1 MSQYQLIAGG
11 HTLISLDG
19 KSPKV
24 KVVEGEI
31 VDITN
36 PEISR
41 ARLLMGGFKDEFED
55 GDEEV
60 DLDTDGGDDEFADD
74 EVDSDGKST
83 GKKSK
88 GEGSGFNRDN
98 YYFYKDKL
106 VQLSGT
112 IRPKEKSKE
121 GKVLTLDFKT
131 EEKIYT
137 VVMDD
142 MGKKLTTSC
151 FQELLVTGLVSKI
164 TEKEYTISIK
174 TYI

>member
-1 MSQYQLIAGG
+1 
-11 HTLISLDG
+11 
-19 KSPKV
+19 
-24 KVVEGEI
+24 
-31 VDITN
+31 
-36 PEISR
+36 
-41 ARLLMGGFKDEFED
+41 MGGFKDDFDDIEEELDLDGDSDEGEDFSFDED
-55 GDEEV
+55 GTE
-60 DLDTDGGDDEFADD
+60 
-74 EVDSDGKST
+74 GKSS

-88 GEGSGFNRDN
+88 SEGTGFNRDN

-112 IRPKEKSKE
+112 VRPKERSKE
-121 GKVLTLDFKT
+121 GKVLSLDFKT

-151 FQELLVTGLVSKI
+151 FQEMLVTGLVSKI
-164 TEKEYTISIK
+164 TEKEYTIAIK

>member
-1 MSQYQLIAGG
+1 
-11 HTLISLDG
+11 
-19 KSPKV
+19 
-24 KVVEGEI
+24 
-31 VDITN
+31 
-36 PEISR
+36 
-41 ARLLMGGFKDEFED
+41 MGGFKDEFED

-88 GEGSGFNRDN
+88 GDGAGFNRDN